1 MPSKPPS
8 VSVALDIGTTTIAG
22 AAVDREGRVLAEAS
36 APNPQSRWGLD
47 VLTRLNAI
55 AVDPHPLNLLNE
67 MRRSVLDACNSIIKT
82 VSGGSRVIEVSAAGN
97 SVMEHL
103 LLGVSPLTFLRPP
116 YRPAF
121 KEAARMNAR
130 EAGFVAADD
139 APLFVFPLIGGFVGG
154 DAVAA
159 ALALGLNRS
168 KGARPLKDAAL
179 AIDIGTNSEILVQVN
194 GTIYAA
200 SAAAGPAFEAANI
213 LCGMTA
219 QDGAIEEVGFSNDE
233 VSLGVIGKTPPKGI
247 CGSGLVDAVSMLR
260 AAGVV
265 DPTGRIKSRAEIHTN
280 ISNRIME
287 SGSENSFVLYR
298 SPASTITLTQ
308 QDIRGLQNA
317 KAAIRAGIEVLL
329 KKAGVTHS
337 DVKKVYVAGAFGA
350 HLKPKSLAGIGLLD
364 EQWAGLSEFEG
375 DAALDGARFVLGSE
389 ERKAEAQDIA
399 RSAKYVSLS
408 GSAHFEREF
417 IRRLSF

>member
-1 MPSKPPS
+1 MSSKRTKGAKPPS
-8 VSVALDIGTTTIAG
+8 IAVALDIGTTTIAG

-55 AVDPHPLNLLNE
+55 AVDPPLLGE
-67 MRRSVLDACNSIIKT
+67 MRRAVLSECNSLIKS
-82 VSGGSRVIEVSAAGN
+82 VSGGSLVSEVSAAGN

-103 LLGVSPLTFLRPP
+103 LLGVSPLTLLRPP
-116 YRPAF
+116 YKPAF
-121 KEAARMNAR
+121 KEATRMNAR
-130 EAGFVAADD
+130 QAGFDAADD

-159 ALALGLNRS
+159 ALALGLSRS
-168 KGARPLKDAAL
+168 KGVCL
-179 AIDIGTNSEILVQVN
+179 AVDIGTNSEILVQVK

-213 LCGMTA
+213 SCGMTA
-219 QDGAIEEVGFSNDE
+219 QNGAIEEVGFSNDE
-233 VSLGVIGKTPPKGI
+233 VSLGVIGKTRPMGI

-260 AAGVV
+260 TSGIV
-265 DPTGRIKSRAEIHTN
+265 DPSGRIKGRAEVHTN
-280 ISNRIME
+280 ISNRIIE
-287 SGSENSFVLYR
+287 SDSENSFILYR
-298 SPASTITLTQ
+298 SAASTIALTQ
-308 QDIRGLQNA
+308 QDIRSLQNA

-329 KKAGVTHS
+329 KRAGVAPT
-337 DVKKVYVAGAFGA
+337 DVEKVYIAGAFGA
-350 HLKPKSLAGIGLLD
+350 HLKPKSLANIGLID
-364 EQWAGLSEFEG
+364 ERWAEIAESAG
-375 DAALDGARFVLGSE
+375 DAALDGARVVLGSE
-389 ERKAEAQDIA
+389 ERKEEAQDIA
-399 RSAKYVSLS
+399 RNAKYVSLS